1 MSFYSIAN
9 GVVIGENAP
18 AGCIMAYLK
27 TSDIDGWIIC
37 NGVSRSNVDGK
48 YRRLNGIGTFSG
60 AITGGAGAT
69 YTPPDLRSKFL
80 YGTANIGTTGA
91 TGGAVNQS
99 ITLTTAH
106 LPAHNHGVTD
116 PGHGHG
122 VTDPGHRHGWKFGT
136 EGDDANNGASFNEFT
151 TVGGTNA
158 PAVDPINIATT
169 GISINSATTGIS
181 TTNTGS
187 GTAFSVNTVPPYYT
201 VNYIMKY

>member
-1 MSFYSIAN
+1 MSFYSIEN

-27 TSDIDGWIIC
+27 TADVDGWVIC
-37 NGVSRSNVDGK
+37 DGVSRSNVDGK

-69 YTPPDLRSKFL
+69 YTPPNLKSKFL
-80 YGTANIGTTGA
+80 YGTATTTSVGGV
-91 TGGAVNQS
+91 GGAINQS

-106 LPAHNHGVTD
+106 LPAHNHGITD

-122 VTDPGHRHGWKFGT
+122 ITDPGHRHGWNYGT
-136 EGDDANNGASFNEFT
+136 ETDDDGSGSSNREFT
-151 TVGGTNA
+151 LTGSGNS
-158 PAVDPINIATT
+158 PAATPINIATT